1 MKANSLLSELIN
13 DEAFEKQISVLDSDI
28 QASILKVIIKNLS
41 GSAKSIFGAKFIE
54 KYRGTHLFVLPDKE
68 QAAYFLNDIETLFDE
83 TDIDYQEKRVVFFPT
98 SYRRPYEIEL
108 HDNANVLM
116 RSEVI
121 TKLSEGKKIVLITY
135 PEALTEK
142 TVTKKH
148 LQQNTFPIT
157 VNDSLNMDFLLE
169 FFIENQFEQ
178 TDFVY
183 EPGQFSIRGGII
195 DIFSFS
201 YDKPY
206 RIILGP
212 SAIESIRVFDPE
224 SQLSIQSIESVKIIP
239 NLKDL
244 KLKTDYVPIFEYL
257 PKNSFVWIEDS
268 QDVWQSMD
276 KEFEKCLEI
285 YSNQSKS
292 DIYKNPQALFVTSE
306 EFRKFA
312 SQQNVLE
319 FGKNSSFPNS
329 KELNFNTSPLPH
341 FSKNFD
347 LLTQFLTQ
355 NSLQNISNYIISAKS
370 AQLKRIDSILQ
381 DQPSAESL
389 RYKLSQ
395 LNLHEGFIDLDHQF
409 ALITEHHI
417 FNRYHRFSL
426 REKYTRGEA
435 MTLKD
440 IYGLKPGDFIV
451 HVDHGV
457 GRYDGLEKIEQN
469 GIQQEAIRI
478 IYKND
483 DILYISIHSLH
494 RISKFSGKDGTLP
507 TLDKIGANR
516 WSKLKEKTKGKVK
529 DIAKELIQLYAIRK
543 QSKGFSFSPDT
554 YLQTELEASFQYED
568 TPDQSKSTFAVK
580 QDMEADFPMDR
591 LVCGD
596 VGFGKT
602 EIAVRAAF
610 KAVADSK
617 QVAIL
622 VPTTILALQHYQT
635 FAERLHQFPCKVDY
649 VNRFKT
655 TKAQKETLRKSAEGS
670 IDILIGTHRLLSKDV
685 EFKNLGLLIIDEEQ
699 KFGVSAKERL
709 RQLKANVDTLTL
721 TATPIPRT
729 LQFSLMGARDLSV
742 INTPPPNRQ
751 PIDTQVHSFS
761 EALIRDAIL
770 YETSRGGQ
778 VFFVHNRIHNIQDI
792 AGMIQRNLP
801 HVKVKAAHGRM
812 DGSQLEEIMVD
823 FMDGNFDVLVSTT
836 IIESG
841 LDISNA
847 NTIIINEAQNYGLSD
862 LHQLRGRVGRS
873 NKKAFCYLLTPPKT
887 LLTDEAKKRLRAI
900 EEFSDLGSGFNIA
913 MRDLDI
919 RGAGNI
925 LGGEQSGFISEI
937 GYEMYQNIINEAMQD
952 LKLNEFKELFKNEK
966 PPQKDCIIETDMALM
981 IPDTYISNS
990 NERLTL
996 YTELDKLNSDEELHG
1011 FSQKLMDI
1019 YGPIPQVTRD
1029 LIMSMKLRMTA
1040 GVLMLEKIAL
1050 KNNRMLIHFPQDSQ
1064 SDYFQSDIFSKVLTY
1079 VQSHPQSCQMKQ
1091 KENALILSVKNIPDI
1106 LAAIKLLNGILSD

>member
-1 MKANSLLSELIN
+1 MKSNILLAELIK
-13 DEAFEKQISVLDSDI
+13 DDVFQKQISTIYSDI
-28 QASILKVIIKNLS
+28 QTNSLKTALKNLS
-41 GSAKSIFGAKFIE
+41 GSAKSLFSAKFIE
-54 KYRGTHLFVLPDKE
+54 SHKGTHLFILPDKE
-68 QAAYFLNDIETLFDE
+68 QAAYFLNDIETLFNE
-83 TDIDYQEKRVVFFPT
+83 TDVDYQEKRVVFFPT
-98 SYRRPYEIEL
+98 SYRRPYEIEQ

-142 TVTKKH
+142 IVAKKQ
-148 LQQNTFPIT
+148 LRENTFKISA
-157 VNDSLNMDFLLE
+157 NDRLNIDFLLE
-169 FFIENQFEQ
+169 FFIENNFEQ

-183 EPGQFSIRGGII
+183 EPGHFSIRGGII

-206 RIILGP
+206 RIILGTT
-212 SAIESIRVFDPE
+212 AIESIRVFDPE
-224 SQLSIQSIESVKIIP
+224 SQLSIKEVNSVNIIP

-244 KLKTDYVPIFEYL
+244 KLKTSYVPVFDYL
-257 PKNSFVWIEDS
+257 LKDAFIWLDESVDAM
-268 QDVWQSMD
+268 QSMN
-276 KEFEKCLEI
+276 KEYEKCVEVYTNHQI
-285 YSNQSKS
+285 SEN
-292 DIYKNPQALFVTSE
+292 IKNVANLFVSSSE
-306 EFRKFA
+306 FIEYC
-312 SQQNVLE
+312 QTMNTIE
-319 FGKNSSFPNS
+319 FGKKSIFDAA
-329 KELNFNTSPLPH
+329 KVIEFNTSPLPH

-347 LLTQFLTQ
+347 LLNNFLTQ
-355 NSLQNISNYIISAKS
+355 NSQNEIVNHIISSKN

-381 DQPSAESL
+381 DQKNGASL
-389 RYKLSQ
+389 QYKLNQ
-395 LNLHEGFIDLDHQF
+395 LNLHEGFIDYDHRF

-417 FNRYHRFSL
+417 FNRYHRFTL
-426 REKYTRGEA
+426 REKYTRGET

-451 HVDHGV
+451 HVDHGI
-457 GRYDGLEKIEQN
+457 GRYDGLEKIDQN
-469 GIQQEAIRI
+469 GTQQEAIRI

-516 WSKLKEKTKGKVK
+516 WNKLKEKTKSKVK
-529 DIAKELIQLYAIRK
+529 DIAKELIQLYALRK
-543 QSKGFSFSPDT
+543 KAKGFAYSPDT
-554 YLQTELEASFQYED
+554 FLQTELEASFQYED
-568 TPDQSKSTFAVK
+568 TPDQSKATISIK

-635 FAERLHQFPCKVDY
+635 FSERLHQFPCKVDY
-649 VNRFKT
+649 INRFKS
-655 TKAQKETLRKSAEGS
+655 TKAQKETLKNIAENK

-742 INTPPPNRQ
+742 INTPPANRQ
-751 PIDTQVHSFS
+751 PIDTQVHRFN

-778 VFFVHNRIHNIQDI
+778 VFFVHNRIHNIQEI

-801 HVKVKAAHGRM
+801 HIKIKAAHGRM
-812 DGSQLEEIMVD
+812 DGSQLEDIMVD

-873 NKKAFCYLLTPPKT
+873 NKKAFCYLLTPPKLT
-887 LLTDEAKKRLRAI
+887 LTDEAKKRLRAI
-900 EEFSDLGSGFNIA
+900 EEFSELGSGFNIA

-952 LKLNEFKELFKNEK
+952 LKLNEFKELFENEK
-966 PPQKDCIIETDMALM
+966 PIQKDCIIETDMALM

-996 YTELDKLNSDEELHG
+996 YTELDKVNSDQELSQ
-1011 FSQKLMDI
+1011 FSKKLLDI
-1019 YGPIPQVTRD
+1019 YGPIPSVTKD

-1040 GVLMLEKIAL
+1040 GILMLDKIAL
-1050 KNNRMLIHFPQDSQ
+1050 KNDKMLIHFPHDPS
-1064 SDYFQSDIFSKVLTY
+1064 SDYFQSEIFSKVLTY

-1091 KENALILSVKNIPDI
+1091 KENTLILSVKNIPDI
-1106 LAAIKLLNGILSD
+1106 ISAIGLLNTILSE